1 LTRSIDLC
9 NSVASLNQSP
19 DENGATA
26 TGKNMST
33 QNVTLA
39 LPESLMRRA
48 QQTAQTLQRP
58 LEDVLTDTLA
68 AALPDIEDAP
78 AEMQADLARMAWLD
92 EQSLWSITRSEISH
106 RQQEQLHDLTEL
118 QSQRTLRKE
127 EQALLEHLRQEY
139 GRVTLRKARAFALLS
154 LRGGRPLLVDS

>member
-1 LTRSIDLC
+1 
-9 NSVASLNQSP
+9 
-19 DENGATA
+19 
-26 TGKNMST
+26 MST
-33 QNVTLA
+33 QSVTLA

-68 AALPDIEDAP
+68 AALPDVEDAP
-78 AEMQADLARMAWLD
+78 LDMQADLARMAWFD
-92 EQSLWSITRSEISH
+92 ERSLWTITRSQLS
-106 RQQEQLHDLTEL
+106 RSQQEQLHYLTEL

-127 EQALLEHLRQEY
+127 EQALLEYLRREY

-154 LRGGRPLLVDS
+154 LRGGRPLLADS

>member
-1 LTRSIDLC
+1 
-9 NSVASLNQSP
+9 
-19 DENGATA
+19 
-26 TGKNMST
+26 MST
-33 QNVTLA
+33 QSVTLA

-68 AALPDIEDAP
+68 AALPNVEDAP
-78 AEMQADLARMAWLD
+78 ADMQADLARMAWFD
-92 EQSLWSITRSEISH
+92 ERSLWTITRSQLS
-106 RQQEQLHDLTEL
+106 RSQQEQLHYLAEL

-127 EQALLEHLRQEY
+127 EQALLEHLRREY

-154 LRGGRPLLVDS
+154 LRGGRPLLANS